1 MPASMT
7 AQERAIRSD
16 LFTTTRTIRSAL
28 QRCPAVT
35 ELDRFDE
42 DAIRSNVREGSD
54 ALLRAVALA
63 DQLEALEDATDEAM
77 LVVATSRIGL
87 AVVREALTAIE
98 AALDMRADVA

>member
-16 LFTTTRTIRSAL
+16 LFDTTRTIRSAL

-35 ELDRFDE
+35 ELDRFE
-42 DAIRSNVREGSD
+42 ADAVRSNVRQGTE
-54 ALLRAVALA
+54 ALSRAITLT
-63 DQLEALEDATDEAM
+63 DQLEAFEQATDEAM
-77 LVVATSRIGL
+77 LVIATSRVGL